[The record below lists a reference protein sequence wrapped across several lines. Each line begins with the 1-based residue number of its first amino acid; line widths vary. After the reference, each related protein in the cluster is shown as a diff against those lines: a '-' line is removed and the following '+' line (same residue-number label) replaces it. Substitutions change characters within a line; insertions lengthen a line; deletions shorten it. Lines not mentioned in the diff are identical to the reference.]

1 VFCLIFENDLKS
13 LLEKVLEKEKKRKK
27 EKTYLVA
34 FGQPSFPGFPLA
46 QGRPAQ

>member
-1 VFCLIFENDLKS
+1 MENE
-13 LLEKVLEKEKKRKK
+13 LEKKK